1 MPQMT
6 HQQVSPIQ
14 RHNARKMRK
23 AMTDAEL
30 MLWNRLRAHRL
41 MGLGFRRQM
50 PIGKYIV
57 DFACPEHK
65 LIIEVDGS
73 SHGEDKQ
80 VTYDERRTA
89 FLQDQGWYVIR
100 LWNNEILKTLITH
113 ARILLRYCKSAE

>member
-1 MPQMT
+1 
-6 HQQVSPIQ
+6 
-14 RHNARKMRK
+14 
-23 AMTDAEL
+23 
-30 MLWNRLRAHRL
+30 MLWNHLRAHRL

-73 SHGEDKQ
+73 GHGEDKQ

-89 FLQDQGWYVIR
+89 FLQSQGWHVIR
-100 LWNNEILKTLITH
+100 LWNNEILKNIDNACTH
-113 ARILLRYCKSAE
+113 IIALLQERGVNFDDR